1 MALMPVEEA
10 KAQILADASPLGVEN
25 LPIHAVH
32 GRVLARDLKARRDQ
46 PPFNASAMDGYAVNS
61 GHAAVGDEL
70 KVIGVSSAG
79 HGFKRTLGS
88 GQAVR
93 IFTGAPV
100 PIKAD
105 AILIQ
110 ENAAAAEGCVLVKAP
125 VKPGQHI
132 RPQGLDFKKGDIL
145 LRAGQRLSTRD
156 IGLAAAMN
164 LSQLP
169 VRKKPVVALL
179 ATGDELVEP
188 GTRPAADQI
197 TSSNTLALAAFVEW
211 AGGLPLP
218 LGTVKDSVREIR
230 AAIRRAR
237 SADVLI
243 TSGGASVGE
252 HDLVRQALGEEG
264 ISLDFWKIAMR
275 PGKPLMFARS
285 RKQRIVGLPGN
296 PVSALVCARVFIKP
310 LLDRLLG
317 MKDEELTLFA
327 ALAAPMRANDE
338 RQEYAR
344 GTLKRSHDGSLAVIP
359 FPVQDSSMLAMLAR
373 ADCLIVRPPHAP
385 AAEIGEKVEIVP
397 IDF

>member
-1 MALMPVEEA
+1 MGLMPVEEA
-10 KAQILADASPLGVEN
+10 KAQILAGASPLAAEKI
-25 LPIHAVH
+25 PIGSAH
-32 GRVLARDLKARRDQ
+32 GRVLARDLMARRDQ
-46 PPFNASAMDGYAVNS
+46 PPFDASAMDGYAINS
-61 GHAAVGDEL
+61 KDALAGSRL
-70 KVIGVSSAG
+70 KIIGISSAG
-79 HGFKRTLGS
+79 HGFKRAVGP

-100 PIKAD
+100 PKNAD

-110 ENAAAAEGCVLVKAP
+110 ENAAAEGGSVVVKVP

-132 RPQGLDFKKGDIL
+132 RPRGLDFRKGEIL
-145 LRAGQRLSTRD
+145 LRAGQRLSARD
-156 IGLAAAMN
+156 IGLAAALN
-164 LSQLP
+164 LSHVP
-169 VRKKPVVALL
+169 VWRKPVVALL

-188 GTRPAADQI
+188 GRRPAADQI
-197 TSSNTLALAAFVEW
+197 SSSNTLALAAFVESV
-211 AGGLPLP
+211 GGLPLV

-230 AAIRRAR
+230 AAIRPAR
-237 SADVLI
+237 TADVLI

-264 ISLDFWKIAMR
+264 MSLAFWKIAMR

-285 RKQRIVGLPGN
+285 RKQRIIGLPGN

-310 LLDRLLG
+310 LLHRLLG
-317 MKDEELTLFA
+317 MADEELTLLA
-327 ALAAPMRANDE
+327 SLAAPMRANDE

-344 GTLKRSHDGSLAVIP
+344 GMLRKDRDGSLSVMP
-359 FPVQDSSMLAMLAR
+359 FPAQDSSMLAVLAR

-385 AAEIGEKVEIVP
+385 AAEIGDKVEIVR

>member
-10 KAQILADASPLGVEN
+10 RAQIIAGASPLAAEKV
-25 LPIHAVH
+25 PIQAAHE
-32 GRVLARDLKARRDQ
+32 RVLARELAARRDQ

-61 GHAAVGDEL
+61 GEAAVGAEL

-79 HGFKRTLGS
+79 HGFKRVLGP

-100 PIKAD
+100 PAGAN

-110 ENAAAAEGCVLVKAP
+110 ENARTTEGSVLVKAP
-125 VKPGQHI
+125 ARLGQHI

-145 LRAGQRLSTRD
+145 LHAGQRLSARD

-164 LSQLP
+164 LSHLP
-169 VRKKPVVALL
+169 VRKKPVVAIL

-188 GTRPAADQI
+188 GGRPAADQI
-197 TSSNTLALAAFVEW
+197 SSSNTFALAAFVQW

-218 LGTVKDSVREIR
+218 LRTVKDSVREIR
-230 AAIRRAR
+230 TAIRRAR
-237 SADVLI
+237 TADVLI

-252 HDLVRQALGEEG
+252 HDLVRQALEEEG

-275 PGKPLMFARS
+275 PGKPLMFAR
-285 RKQRIVGLPGN
+285 RQKQRIVGLPGN

-317 MKDEELTLFA
+317 RQDKEFTLLA
-327 ALAAPMRANDE
+327 SLAAPMRANDE

-344 GTLKRSHDGSLAVIP
+344 GTLKKGDDGSLAVMP
-359 FPVQDSSMLAMLAR
+359 FPTQDSSMLALLAR

-385 AAEIGEKVEIVP
+385 AAEIGEKVETIP